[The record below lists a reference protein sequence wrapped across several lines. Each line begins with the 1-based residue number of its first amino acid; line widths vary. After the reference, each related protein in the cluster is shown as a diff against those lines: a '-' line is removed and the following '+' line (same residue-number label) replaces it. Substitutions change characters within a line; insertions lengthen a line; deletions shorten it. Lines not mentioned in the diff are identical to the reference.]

1 MVWLGGMIGIIMRDE
16 YMHQNLAHFENIE
29 PHMKQL
35 QDKGVWTIIE
45 RETFPEYY
53 PGVLGLRFVLQ
64 VKEGK
69 NDVIERIETG
79 WK

>member
-1 MVWLGGMIGIIMRDE
+1 MRDE

-35 QDKGVWTIIE
+35 QDAGVWTIIE
-45 RETFPEYY
+45 RETFPDY
-53 PGVLGLRFVLQ
+53 LKDASGLRFVLE
-64 VKEGK
+64 VKEGN
-69 NDVIERIETG
+69 NDVIERIEAE

>member
-1 MVWLGGMIGIIMRDE
+1 MRDE

-35 QDKGVWTIIE
+35 QDAGVWTIIE
-45 RETFPEYY
+45 RETFPEYM
-53 PGVLGLRFVLQ
+53 PGASGLRFVLEM
-64 VKEGK
+64 KEGK
-69 NDVIERIETG
+69 NDVIERIEAG

>member
-1 MVWLGGMIGIIMRDE
+1 MRDE
-16 YMHQNLAHFENIE
+16 YIHENLAHFENIE

-35 QDKGVWTIIE
+35 QDEGVWTIIE
-45 RETFPEYY
+45 RKTFPEYY

-69 NDVIERIETG
+69 NDVIERIEAG

>member
-1 MVWLGGMIGIIMRDE
+1 MKEGYLHE
-16 YMHQNLAHFENIE
+16 NLAHFENIE

-35 QDKGVWTIIE
+35 QSEGVWTIIE
-45 RETFPEYY
+45 RETFPDY
-53 PGVLGLRFVLQ
+53 LKDASGLRFVLE

-69 NDVIERIETG
+69 NDVIDRIEAG